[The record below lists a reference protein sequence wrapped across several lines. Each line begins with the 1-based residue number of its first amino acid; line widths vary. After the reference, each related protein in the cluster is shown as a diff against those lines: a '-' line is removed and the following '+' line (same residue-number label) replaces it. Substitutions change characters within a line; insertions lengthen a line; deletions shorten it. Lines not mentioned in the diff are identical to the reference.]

1 MAIYL
6 KMGQN
11 PLVRGIVIMVHVW
24 FSNKNNIYI
33 QKTSIWYA
41 NALGFYNPNTTTND
55 CDTRAAVATTTGFY
69 AAEPDVTMK
78 FE

>member
-1 MAIYL
+1 
-6 KMGQN
+6 
-11 PLVRGIVIMVHVW
+11 MVHVW

-69 AAEPDVTMK
+69 AAEPDVTMT